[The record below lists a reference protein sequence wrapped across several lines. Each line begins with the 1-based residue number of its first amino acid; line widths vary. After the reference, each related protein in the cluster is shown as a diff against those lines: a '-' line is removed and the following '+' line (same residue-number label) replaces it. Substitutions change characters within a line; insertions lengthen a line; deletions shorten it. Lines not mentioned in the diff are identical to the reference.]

1 MRVTSRIKSIFND
14 ELLRYTAAIC
24 DTRRIESN
32 ADKMVMLGNLLYT
45 YGIKFEILGG
55 ATNRIAL
62 QIDGYAVK
70 FAMDEQGYLDNK
82 IEYSLSPELQPYV
95 TKSFETNGYIL
106 IAECVEAITTEEKF
120 RAYRYDILKVL
131 EALSQD
137 YLLGDVGAIT
147 KNMTNWGLR
156 DGKPVI
162 LDYAYCHRATENLF
176 TCSRCGG
183 VLMYDSTYDKLMCTD
198 RSACKAIYTY
208 NERKRIQ
215 GTAVDEKMVAEREAD
230 SIVMRQGV
238 KSKEIELFEDKL
250 LSDNY
255 FVIDNPG
262 DLHRYEKLKEEIL
275 MNLAINGEEGDV
287 TMMDRFS
294 AIVKLAQNPNDADAQ
309 QVVFQNLGEEAHVPE
324 PMYTENY
331 QNTYA
336 FGYVPPMRVYRTVPQ
351 EVLPGEP
358 VDSDA
363 ASDDDDVYDYGAA
376 LSDMISKVKA
386 ERAAAE
392 MSEKELR
399 RKQDDIYLAGK
410 KKQMEEEKE
419 SANEEE
425 RESDGGGE
433 IDADAKETASEG
445 TEEAESSTEAETHE
459 RTEAVHEDDSES
471 AQSVVEE
478 SEESAV
484 TVYSTEGAD
493 NNAEEEST
501 GITVNGK
508 PLKVGE
514 EMTIHAGK

>member
-255 FVIDNPG
+255 FIIDNPG

-336 FGYVPPMRVYRTVPQ
+336 FGYVPPMRVYQAVPQ
-351 EVLPGEP
+351 EVLPGES
-358 VDSDA
+358 VDGDV
-363 ASDDDDVYDYGAA
+363 ASDDDDDYDYGAA

-392 MSEKELR
+392 LSEKELR

-410 KKQMEEEKE
+410 KKQIEEEK
-419 SANEEE
+419 APDGEETTDTVAE
-425 RESDGGGE
+425 E
-433 IDADAKETASEG
+433 ATSEG
-445 TEEAESSTEAETHE
+445 IAEAESSAEEETHE
-459 RTEAVHEDDSES
+459 GIEAAHEEDSEP
-471 AQSVVEE
+471 ARSVVGEP
-478 SEESAV
+478 EESAV

>member
-336 FGYVPPMRVYRTVPQ
+336 FGYVPPMRVYQAVPQ
-351 EVLPGEP
+351 EVLPGES
-358 VDSDA
+358 VDGDV
-363 ASDDDDVYDYGAA
+363 ASDDDDDYDYGAA

-392 MSEKELR
+392 LSEKELR

-410 KKQMEEEKE
+410 KKQIEEEK
-419 SANEEE
+419 APDGEETTDTVAE
-425 RESDGGGE
+425 E
-433 IDADAKETASEG
+433 ATSEG
-445 TEEAESSTEAETHE
+445 IAEAESSAEEETHE
-459 RTEAVHEDDSES
+459 GIEAAHEEDSEP
-471 AQSVVEE
+471 ARSVVGEP
-478 SEESAV
+478 EESAV

>member
-82 IEYSLSPELQPYV
+82 IEYSLSPEIQPYV

-230 SIVMRQGV
+230 SIVMRQGI

-336 FGYVPPMRVYRTVPQ
+336 FGYVPPMRVYQAVPQ
-351 EVLPGEP
+351 EVLPGES
-358 VDSDA
+358 VDGDV
-363 ASDDDDVYDYGAA
+363 ASDDDDDYDYGAA

-392 MSEKELR
+392 LSEKELR

-410 KKQMEEEKE
+410 KKQMEEEK
-419 SANEEE
+419 APDGEETTDTVAE
-425 RESDGGGE
+425 E
-433 IDADAKETASEG
+433 ATSEG
-445 TEEAESSTEAETHE
+445 IAEAESSAEEETHE
-459 RTEAVHEDDSES
+459 GIEAAHEEDSEP
-471 AQSVVEE
+471 ARSVVGEP
-478 SEESAV
+478 EESAV

>member
-275 MNLAINGEEGDV
+275 MNLVINGEERDV
-287 TMMDRFS
+287 TIMDRFS

-336 FGYVPPMRVYRTVPQ
+336 FGYVPPMRVYQAVPQ
-351 EVLPGEP
+351 EVLPGES
-358 VDSDA
+358 VDGDV
-363 ASDDDDVYDYGAA
+363 ASDDDDDYDYGAA

-392 MSEKELR
+392 LSEKELR

-410 KKQMEEEKE
+410 KKQMEEEK
-419 SANEEE
+419 APDGEETTDTVAE
-425 RESDGGGE
+425 E
-433 IDADAKETASEG
+433 ATSEG
-445 TEEAESSTEAETHE
+445 IAEAESSAEEETHE
-459 RTEAVHEDDSES
+459 GIEAAHEEDSEP
-471 AQSVVEE
+471 ARSVVGEP
-478 SEESAV
+478 EESAV

>member
-262 DLHRYEKLKEEIL
+262 GLHRYEKLKEEIL

-336 FGYVPPMRVYRTVPQ
+336 FGYVPPMRVYQAVPQ
-351 EVLPGEP
+351 EVLPGES
-358 VDSDA
+358 VDGDV
-363 ASDDDDVYDYGAA
+363 ASDDDDDYDYGAA

-392 MSEKELR
+392 LSEKELR

-410 KKQMEEEKE
+410 KKQIEEEK
-419 SANEEE
+419 APDGEETTDTVAE
-425 RESDGGGE
+425 E
-433 IDADAKETASEG
+433 ATSEG
-445 TEEAESSTEAETHE
+445 IAEAESSAEEETHE
-459 RTEAVHEDDSES
+459 GIEAAHEEDSEP
-471 AQSVVEE
+471 ARSVVGEP
-478 SEESAV
+478 EESAV

>member
-309 QVVFQNLGEEAHVPE
+309 QVVFQNLGGEAHVPE

-336 FGYVPPMRVYRTVPQ
+336 FGYVPPMRVYQAVPQ
-351 EVLPGEP
+351 EVLPGES
-358 VDSDA
+358 VDGDV
-363 ASDDDDVYDYGAA
+363 ASDDDDDYDYGAA

-392 MSEKELR
+392 LSEKELR

-410 KKQMEEEKE
+410 KKQIEEEK
-419 SANEEE
+419 APDGEETTDTVAE
-425 RESDGGGE
+425 E
-433 IDADAKETASEG
+433 ATSEG
-445 TEEAESSTEAETHE
+445 IAEAESSAEEETHE
-459 RTEAVHEDDSES
+459 GIEAAHEEDSEP
-471 AQSVVEE
+471 ARSVVGEP
-478 SEESAV
+478 EESAV

>member
-336 FGYVPPMRVYRTVPQ
+336 FGYVPPMRVYQAVPQ
-351 EVLPGEP
+351 EVLPGES
-358 VDSDA
+358 VDGDV
-363 ASDDDDVYDYGAA
+363 ASDDDDDYDYGAA

-392 MSEKELR
+392 LSEKELR

-410 KKQMEEEKE
+410 KKQIEEEK
-419 SANEEE
+419 APDGEETTDTVAE
-425 RESDGGGE
+425 E
-433 IDADAKETASEG
+433 ATSEG
-445 TEEAESSTEAETHE
+445 IAEAESSAEEETHE
-459 RTEAVHEDDSES
+459 GIEAAHEEDSEPS
-471 AQSVVEE
+471 RSVVGEP
-478 SEESAV
+478 EESAV

>member
-275 MNLAINGEEGDV
+275 MNLAINGEERDV
-287 TMMDRFS
+287 TIMDRFS

-336 FGYVPPMRVYRTVPQ
+336 FGYVPPMRVYQAVPQ
-351 EVLPGEP
+351 EVLPGES
-358 VDSDA
+358 VDGDV
-363 ASDDDDVYDYGAA
+363 ASDDDDDYDYGAA

-392 MSEKELR
+392 LSEKELR

-410 KKQMEEEKE
+410 KKQMEEEK
-419 SANEEE
+419 APDGEETTDTVAE
-425 RESDGGGE
+425 E
-433 IDADAKETASEG
+433 ATSEG
-445 TEEAESSTEAETHE
+445 IAEAESSAEEETHE
-459 RTEAVHEDDSES
+459 GIEAAHEEDSEP
-471 AQSVVEE
+471 ARSVVGEP
-478 SEESAV
+478 EESAV

>member
-336 FGYVPPMRVYRTVPQ
+336 FGYVPPMRVYQAVPQ
-351 EVLPGEP
+351 EVLPGES
-358 VDSDA
+358 VDGDV
-363 ASDDDDVYDYGAA
+363 ASDDDDDYDYGAA

-392 MSEKELR
+392 LSEKELR

-410 KKQMEEEKE
+410 KKQIEEEK
-419 SANEEE
+419 APDGEETTDTVAE
-425 RESDGGGE
+425 E
-433 IDADAKETASEG
+433 ATSEG
-445 TEEAESSTEAETHE
+445 IAEAESSAEETHE
-459 RTEAVHEDDSES
+459 GIEAAHEEDSEP
-471 AQSVVEE
+471 ARSVVGEP
-478 SEESAV
+478 EESAV

>member
-336 FGYVPPMRVYRTVPQ
+336 FGYVPPMRVYQAVPQ
-351 EVLPGEP
+351 EVLPGES
-358 VDSDA
+358 VDGDV
-363 ASDDDDVYDYGAA
+363 ASDDDDDYDYGAA

-392 MSEKELR
+392 LSEKELR
-399 RKQDDIYLAGK
+399 RKQDDIYLEGK
-410 KKQMEEEKE
+410 KKQIEEEK
-419 SANEEE
+419 APDGEETTDTVAE
-425 RESDGGGE
+425 E
-433 IDADAKETASEG
+433 ATSEG
-445 TEEAESSTEAETHE
+445 IAEAESSAEEETHE
-459 RTEAVHEDDSES
+459 GIEAAHEEDSEP
-471 AQSVVEE
+471 ARSVVGEP
-478 SEESAV
+478 EESAV

>member
-1 MRVTSRIKSIFND
+1 MKVTSRIKSIFND

-336 FGYVPPMRVYRTVPQ
+336 FGYVPPMRVYQAVPQ
-351 EVLPGEP
+351 EVLPGES
-358 VDSDA
+358 VDGDV
-363 ASDDDDVYDYGAA
+363 ASDDDDDYDYGAA

-392 MSEKELR
+392 LSEKELR

-410 KKQMEEEKE
+410 KKQIEEEK
-419 SANEEE
+419 APDGEETTDTVAE
-425 RESDGGGE
+425 E
-433 IDADAKETASEG
+433 ATSEG
-445 TEEAESSTEAETHE
+445 IAEAESSAEEETHE
-459 RTEAVHEDDSES
+459 GIEAAHEEDSEP
-471 AQSVVEE
+471 ARSVVGEP
-478 SEESAV
+478 EESAV

>member
-1 MRVTSRIKSIFND
+1 
-14 ELLRYTAAIC
+14 
-24 DTRRIESN
+24 
-32 ADKMVMLGNLLYT
+32 
-45 YGIKFEILGG
+45 
-55 ATNRIAL
+55 
-62 QIDGYAVK
+62 
-70 FAMDEQGYLDNK
+70 
-82 IEYSLSPELQPYV
+82 
-95 TKSFETNGYIL
+95 
-106 IAECVEAITTEEKF
+106 
-120 RAYRYDILKVL
+120 
-131 EALSQD
+131 
-137 YLLGDVGAIT
+137 
-147 KNMTNWGLR
+147 
-156 DGKPVI
+156 
-162 LDYAYCHRATENLF
+162 
-176 TCSRCGG
+176 
-183 VLMYDSTYDKLMCTD
+183 MYDSTYDKLMCTD

-230 SIVMRQGV
+230 SIVMRQGI

-336 FGYVPPMRVYRTVPQ
+336 FGYVPPMRVYQAVPQ
-351 EVLPGEP
+351 EVLPGES
-358 VDSDA
+358 VDGDV
-363 ASDDDDVYDYGAA
+363 ASDDDDDYDYGAA

-392 MSEKELR
+392 LSEKELR

-410 KKQMEEEKE
+410 KKQIEEEK
-419 SANEEE
+419 APDGEETTDTVAE
-425 RESDGGGE
+425 E
-433 IDADAKETASEG
+433 ATSEG
-445 TEEAESSTEAETHE
+445 IAEAESSAEEETHE
-459 RTEAVHEDDSES
+459 GIEAAHEEDSEP
-471 AQSVVEE
+471 ARSVVGEP
-478 SEESAV
+478 EESAV

>member
-230 SIVMRQGV
+230 SIVMRQGI

-336 FGYVPPMRVYRTVPQ
+336 FGYVPPMRVYQAVPQ
-351 EVLPGEP
+351 EVLPGES
-358 VDSDA
+358 VDGDV
-363 ASDDDDVYDYGAA
+363 ASDDDDDYDYGAA

-392 MSEKELR
+392 LSEKELR

-410 KKQMEEEKE
+410 KKQIEEEK
-419 SANEEE
+419 APDGEETTDTVAE
-425 RESDGGGE
+425 E
-433 IDADAKETASEG
+433 ATSEG
-445 TEEAESSTEAETHE
+445 IAEAESSAEEETHE
-459 RTEAVHEDDSES
+459 GIEAAHEEDSEP
-471 AQSVVEE
+471 ARSVVGEP
-478 SEESAV
+478 EESAV

>member
-275 MNLAINGEEGDV
+275 MNLAINGEERDV
-287 TMMDRFS
+287 TIMDRFS

-336 FGYVPPMRVYRTVPQ
+336 FGYVPPMRVYQAVPQ
-351 EVLPGEP
+351 EVLPGES
-358 VDSDA
+358 VDGDV
-363 ASDDDDVYDYGAA
+363 ASDDDDDYDYGAA

-392 MSEKELR
+392 LSEKELR

-410 KKQMEEEKE
+410 KKQMEEEK
-419 SANEEE
+419 APDGEETTDTVAE
-425 RESDGGGE
+425 E
-433 IDADAKETASEG
+433 ATSEG
-445 TEEAESSTEAETHE
+445 IAEAESSAEEETHE
-459 RTEAVHEDDSES
+459 GIEAAHEEDSEP
-471 AQSVVEE
+471 ARSVVGEP
-478 SEESAV
+478 EESAV

-514 EMTIHAGK
+514 EVTIHAGK